1 MLCVLNAKN
10 GSRLA
15 EHAVL
20 KADCV
25 ARHWQCRP
33 TEGGES
39 FAYFSCSDKPGA
51 GLSVSRSLTSS
62 SCWRSPFDFTLSFPA
77 LRLIA
82 LCTTLGVCLSKSS
95 VGRIHREPYHRT
107 LLEPSDVLVVRCAR
121 LSTRAARARGPR
133 ARAGTRVRVTLTGGR
148 YIEYMYRGTSTRV
161 TIRSWVQGCGDI
173 SRGYSNL
180 RIRAGGSDPSR
191 RDIYDLERNFCS

>member
-1 MLCVLNAKN
+1 MGRRALCAEREEY

-82 LCTTLGVCLSKSS
+82 LCTTLGVCLSKPS

-107 LLEPSDVLVVRCAR
+107 LLEPSDVLVVRCV
-121 LSTRAARARGPR
+121 LLTRARRRDACVSP
-133 ARAGTRVRVTLTGGR
+133 AGGGR
-148 YIEYMYRGTSTRV
+148 YIYV
-161 TIRSWVQGCGDI
+161 
-173 SRGYSNL
+173 L
-180 RIRAGGSDPSR
+180 RIYIRLFE
-191 RDIYDLERNFCS
+191 DIA